1 MTRGLAVYSKKI
13 KFAFIIGNRHSH
25 LLNFGISTMA
35 QYDIF
40 ISYRR
45 EGGYE
50 TAKHL
55 YDLLTH
61 DGYKVSFDIDTLR
74 NGDFD
79 TELLNR
85 IDQCKDFVLVIN
97 QDCFVRTLDPSFNPQ
112 HDWLRQ
118 ELAYALSK
126 DKNIIPVFL
135 NGIQSFPDGLPEDI
149 AQVTKKNGPQY
160 NRYYFNDFYK
170 LLKDKFLTS
179 KPRKFLKN
187 RSILYSLSAL
197 AVIAVIFICLY
208 IGASQKTSVS
218 SVPAQVT
225 EEYPGGF
232 RESDMDYKDLHGN
245 WSGGGYTYSQD
256 YPFTMEL
263 EIKEN
268 GHIIGR
274 TKYRDSFVW
283 QPWRGAV
290 KTGQIVIVAYPD
302 ENADFEMTM
311 VFDYKL
317 VDERLELT
325 GFAEGPDGDRTD
337 ASAVLGKL
345 AY

>member
-1 MTRGLAVYSKKI
+1 MT
-13 KFAFIIGNRHSH
+13 
-25 LLNFGISTMA
+25 

-61 DGYKVSFDIDTLR
+61 DGYRVSFDIDTLR

-85 IDQCKDFVLVIN
+85 IDQCKDFILIIN
-97 QDCFVRTLDPSFNPQ
+97 QDCFARTLEPSFNPQ

-135 NGIQSFPDGLPEDI
+135 NGIQSFPEGLPRDI
-149 AQVTKKNGPQY
+149 AQVSKKNGPQY
-160 NRYYFNDFYK
+160 NKYYFNDFYK
-170 LLKDKFLTS
+170 LLKDRFLIS
-179 KPRKFLKN
+179 RPRSFLKN
-187 RSILYSLSAL
+187 RTILYGVGGL
-197 AVIAVIFICLY
+197 AIIVAVLLCLY
-208 IGASQKTSVS
+208 IF
-218 SVPAQVT
+218 SVPRTSESRVPIQVT
-225 EEYPGGF
+225 EEYPNGF
-232 RESDMDYKDLHGN
+232 RESNYDYAYLQGN
-245 WSGGGYTYSQD
+245 YSGGGYTYSQD

-268 GHIIGR
+268 NHIIGR
-274 TKYRDSFVW
+274 TKQQDSFVW

-290 KTGQIVIVAYPD
+290 KDGQIVIETVPD
-302 ENADFEMTM
+302 EKVDFEMTM

-317 VDERLELT
+317 VDDMLELN
-325 GFAEGPDGDRTD
+325 GYAEYPDGDRTE
-337 ASAVLGKL
+337 ANAVLGKL
-345 AY
+345 SY